1 MLVIFRT
8 LLLPIW
14 PAICLSAAFS
24 LAAIS
29 ANVGLMATSAYLL
42 SLAALQPPL
51 AALSTAIVGV
61 RFFGLSR
68 AFFRYLER
76 YSGHDAALQLL
87 ASLRVRFFRSLEPLP
102 AAVAVA
108 PAQLELHQHLV
119 ADHLLDVA
127 HALV

>member
-14 PAICLSAAFS
+14 PAICLSAACS

-61 RFFGLSR
+61 RF
-68 AFFRYLER
+68 
-76 YSGHDAALQLL
+76 
-87 ASLRVRFFRSLEPLP
+87 
-102 AAVAVA
+102 
-108 PAQLELHQHLV
+108 
-119 ADHLLDVA
+119 
-127 HALV
+127 